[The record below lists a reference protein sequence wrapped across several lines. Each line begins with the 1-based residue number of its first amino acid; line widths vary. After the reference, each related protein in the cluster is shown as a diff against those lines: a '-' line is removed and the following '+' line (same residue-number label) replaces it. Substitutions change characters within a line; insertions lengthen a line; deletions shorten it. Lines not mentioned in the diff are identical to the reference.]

1 MNDPNK
7 NIALVT
13 GGNRGIGLELCLQ
26 LAQAGM
32 HVILTARDATKGI
45 AAATLLQKQAL
56 SVSFYP
62 LDVTDLTSIRQVA
75 AHVHEQWGR
84 LDLLVNNAAVFL
96 RDAGA
101 ASVPTPQL
109 RKSMEINFF
118 GPVQLTQ
125 TLIPCLKKSKA
136 ARIINISSGMG
147 AMNEMRG
154 GDAGYRISK
163 TALNA
168 FTAILAADLADT
180 NIQVNSVCPGWVKTD
195 MGGPG
200 APREIKTAVSNIVWL
215 AMAAHVPN
223 GKFLRDRKV
232 IDW

>member
-101 ASVPTPQL
+101 ASVPP
-109 RKSMEINFF
+109 RN
-118 GPVQLTQ
+118 
-125 TLIPCLKKSKA
+125 
-136 ARIINISSGMG
+136 SG
-147 AMNEMRG
+147 NQW
-154 GDAGYRISK
+154 K
-163 TALNA
+163 
-168 FTAILAADLADT
+168 
-180 NIQVNSVCPGWVKTD
+180 
-195 MGGPG
+195 
-200 APREIKTAVSNIVWL
+200 
-215 AMAAHVPN
+215 
-223 GKFLRDRKV
+223 
-232 IDW
+232 